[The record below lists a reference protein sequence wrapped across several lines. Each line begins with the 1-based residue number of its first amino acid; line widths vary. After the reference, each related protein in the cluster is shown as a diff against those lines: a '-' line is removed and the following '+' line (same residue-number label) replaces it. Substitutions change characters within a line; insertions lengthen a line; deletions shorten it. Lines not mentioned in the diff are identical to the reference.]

1 MTIEDI
7 LSREEGQTFD
17 RKSIRI
23 KPKDLAVT
31 IIAFANAD
39 GGDLVVGITDGKK
52 EIEGVDDD
60 QKVLNEIVVR
70 LLTFVFH
77 L

>member
-17 RKSIRI
+17 RKSVRI

-31 IIAFANAD
+31 MIAFANAD
-39 GGDLVVGITDGKK
+39 GGDSVVGITDGKR
-52 EIEGVDDD
+52 EI
-60 QKVLNEIVVR
+60 
-70 LLTFVFH
+70 
-77 L
+77 